1 MKKIFVLNV
10 VDIMKMIKKRSEL
23 NIGILYIS
31 LYQQLRN
38 NIGMSRIITRERFF
52 TILGKHYLVPKPLRD
67 LVIKEMEQ
75 RQLIKC
81 NSKETIEVLNCDYDL
96 TEPNKFYQRIGLY

>member
-1 MKKIFVLNV
+1 M
-10 VDIMKMIKKRSEL
+10 KKRSEL

-31 LYQQLRN
+31 LYNQLKN
-38 NIGMSRIITRERFF
+38 NTNMSRIISRERFF
-52 TILGKHYLVPKPLRD
+52 TIIGKHYLVPKPLRD

-81 NSKETIEVLNCDYDL
+81 CSKETIEILDCDYNL
-96 TEPNKFYQRIGLY
+96 NEPNKFYQRIGLY